1 MFKSEDI
8 LNSYNFARQSDVV
21 FSEIVTKKQFQTL
34 NLKNVE
40 IIDEN
45 ERLIFYKLT
54 ELTLK
59 ENDIIF
65 CNTDVVKNL
74 FKLLSKIKNLKN
86 IKIITNQT
94 DTLIDKALYDL
105 KPACVNSWY
114 SINVGYVA
122 EDLIPIPLGLSNDYS
137 PKNILANDIKFNGLN
152 KNSKNFLY
160 LNFSRN
166 TNFSERS
173 GLYNNYEKKEWTVVN
188 NPGLRMDDYQSSVEK
203 YRYILCPWGNGVD
216 THRVWETLYSG
227 NIPVTKKH
235 HTFST
240 SKGLPILFIPE
251 YEDITLEN
259 LTTFYDNIK
268 GDKNMYEKLDI
279 NFWIEDIKKF
289 RIESEK
295 SEKIR
300 ESLIETKKFIF
311 LHKTKS
317 KFFSRLKKVKYYLRK
332 IRKIKK
338 LINS

>member
-1 MFKSEDI
+1 M
-8 LNSYNFARQSDVV
+8 
-21 FSEIVTKKQFQTL
+21 
-34 NLKNVE
+34 
-40 IIDEN
+40 
-45 ERLIFYKLT
+45 
-54 ELTLK
+54 
-59 ENDIIF
+59 
-65 CNTDVVKNL
+65 
-74 FKLLSKIKNLKN
+74 
-86 IKIITNQT
+86 
-94 DTLIDKALYDL
+94 
-105 KPACVNSWY
+105 
-114 SINVGYVA
+114 
-122 EDLIPIPLGLSNDYS
+122 
-137 PKNILANDIKFNGLN
+137 
-152 KNSKNFLY
+152 
-160 LNFSRN
+160 
-166 TNFSERS
+166 
-173 GLYNNYEKKEWTVVN
+173 YNNYEKKEWTVVN